1 MTTDTVFADQAPAAT
16 SASGTTDQVAD
27 VAPSLTLVGD
37 GRKYKSV
44 EELEKAYI
52 NADDF
57 IERLKQENEELR
69 RKTTAAKTIDEVLDR
84 SNQQQHEVKADQPA
98 PSVDIAKLV
107 EKTVEEREA
116 KKVRENNILK
126 ADKMLKETFGDK
138 ATEVYKAKAATP
150 ELHRVYMELAATS
163 PEQFAAIFNAKPA
176 TAATAVDSGGS
187 FNNSVSYSS
196 GNREGTPGTKEFYN
210 KVRKSDPTTYYSN
223 EFQLKMQKAA
233 QANPKL
239 YFGE

>member
-1 MTTDTVFADQAPAAT
+1 MTTDTVFADQAQAT
-16 SASGTTDQVAD
+16 TGVSGTTDQV
-27 VAPSLTLVGD
+27 VNVSPSLTLVGES
-37 GRKYKSV
+37 RKYKSV
-44 EELEKAYI
+44 EELEKAYM

-69 RKTTAAKTIDEVLDR
+69 RKAAAATTIDEVLNR
-84 SNQQQHEVKADQPA
+84 SNQQQQEVKTDQSA

-107 EKTVEEREA
+107 EKTVEEREV
-116 KKVRENNILK
+116 KKVREHNILK
-126 ADKMLKETFGDK
+126 ADKMLKEVFGEK
-138 ATEVYKAKAATP
+138 AVEVYKAKATSP
-150 ELHRVYMELAATS
+150 ELHKVYMELAATS
-163 PEQFAAIFNAKPA
+163 PEQFAAIFNAKP
-176 TAATAVDSGGS
+176 TGVQTGVDSGS

-196 GNREGTPGTKEFYN
+196 GSRESMQGTKEFYN
-210 KVRKSDPTTYYSN
+210 KVRKTDPSTYYSN